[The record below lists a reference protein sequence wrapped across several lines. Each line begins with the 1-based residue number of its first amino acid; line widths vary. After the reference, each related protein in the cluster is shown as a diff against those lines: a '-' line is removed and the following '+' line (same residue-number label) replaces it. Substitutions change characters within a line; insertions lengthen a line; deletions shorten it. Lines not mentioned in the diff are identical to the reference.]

1 MKIKVKAR
9 RQSGFSLVE
18 LLMVVLLLTIVVG
31 ALFIQID
38 HAQVRYRVE
47 DQRLDMTQQE
57 REFIDQFVRDM
68 HQAGYPAASMYSAG
82 AVPANSV
89 AGGTYGLISISS
101 TDIQIEGDM
110 DGNGQ
115 VEAVE
120 YSYDATCQC
129 IRRSSLIKGTP
140 GPATN
145 FTEVQ
150 GVISTSQDIFIAYD
164 TNGGTVNIS
173 SAVTDPVVLKGIKSV
188 RITLTTQG
196 IGKDN
201 DSHRAVQVSMTSIAR
216 LVNNQGV
223 TP

>member
-9 RQSGFSLVE
+9 RQSGFSLLE

-31 ALFIQID
+31 ALFTQID

-57 REFIDQFVRDM
+57 REFIDQFVRDL
-68 HQAGYPAASMYSAG
+68 HQAGYPASSMYSAG
-82 AVPANSV
+82 VAAPNSV

-101 TDIQIEGDM
+101 TDVQIEGDM
-110 DGNGQ
+110 DGDGQ
-115 VEAVE
+115 VEAIE

-129 IRRSSLIKGTP
+129 IRRSSLPKGAA
-140 GPATN
+140 GPATS

-150 GVISTSQDIFIAYD
+150 GVISTSQDIFAAYD
-164 TNGGTVNIS
+164 TNGGSVNIS
-173 SAVTDPVVLKGIKSV
+173 SAVTDPTTLKTIKSV

-201 DSHRAVQVSMTSIAR
+201 DSRRAVQVSMTSIAR

>member
-1 MKIKVKAR
+1 MKIKVKAP

-18 LLMVVLLLTIVVG
+18 LLMVVLLLSIVVG
-31 ALFIQID
+31 AIFTQID

-82 AVPANSV
+82 AVAANSV
-89 AGGTYGLISISS
+89 AGGTYGLISLSDS
-101 TDIQIEGDM
+101 DVQIEGDT
-110 DGNGQ
+110 DGNGS
-115 VEAVE
+115 VESIE
-120 YSYDATCQC
+120 YSYDANSQT
-129 IRRSSLIKGTP
+129 IRRSSLVKGTP

-150 GVISTSQDIFIAYD
+150 GVIGTSQKIFAAYD
-164 TNGGTVNIS
+164 ANGNSVDLS
-173 SAVTDPVVLKGIKSV
+173 VAVTDPSILKTIKSL
-188 RITLTTQG
+188 RITITTQG

-201 DSHRAVQVSMTSIAR
+201 DSHQAVQVSMTSIAR

>member
-31 ALFIQID
+31 ALFTQID
-38 HAQVRYRVE
+38 RAQVRYRVE

-57 REFIDQFVRDM
+57 REFIDQFVRDL

-82 AVPANSV
+82 VANPNSV
-89 AGGTYGLISISS
+89 AGGTYGLISLSDS
-101 TDIQIEGDM
+101 DVQIEGDT
-110 DGNGQ
+110 DGNGS
-115 VEAVE
+115 VESIE

-129 IRRSSLIKGTP
+129 IRRSSLVKGTP

-150 GVISTSQDIFIAYD
+150 GVISTSQKIFAAYD
-164 TNGGTVNIS
+164 TNGNSIDLS
-173 SAVTDPVVLKGIKSV
+173 SAVTDTATLKTIKSV

-201 DSHRAVQVSMTSIAR
+201 DSRKDVQVSMTSIAR